1 MLNDTF
7 ADCLGDL
14 PESMKIVFKGLLEEA
29 AASIIKELDADGSQ
43 VLEWNEFKQYMQAFS
58 QKKTNLMHIIQR
70 AKDSSTS

>member
-7 ADCLGDL
+7 AQCMGDL

-43 VLEWNEFKQYMQAFS
+43 VLEWGEFKQYMHAFS
-58 QKKTNLMHIIQR
+58 QKQTALMQIIQR
-70 AKDSSTS
+70 AKQASL